1 MELEQNLPVQ
11 KPYWT
16 NNPDAIGKKGIRAT
30 WIGHSTVL
38 AEIDGLVVLTDPIF
52 R

>member
-1 MELEQNLPVQ
+1 MLILVKHLASLEFGDDSQV
-11 KPYWT
+11 
-16 NNPDAIGKKGIRAT
+16 RAT

-38 AEIDGLVVLTDPIF
+38 AEVGDTVVITDPMF